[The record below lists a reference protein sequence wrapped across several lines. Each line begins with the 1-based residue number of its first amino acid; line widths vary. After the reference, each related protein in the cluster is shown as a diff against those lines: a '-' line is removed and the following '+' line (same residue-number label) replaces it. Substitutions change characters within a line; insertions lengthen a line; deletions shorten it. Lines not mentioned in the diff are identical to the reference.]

1 MAADYP
7 SFPSSSGALIPGT
20 LEWLRDRA
28 RRAFGSSN
36 SSKPRNPPSAT
47 ATYPSRATIQSV
59 APREYRQALAG
70 EGSIIPELYGR
81 VRVPARVATV
91 LKSGSSLLMLCV
103 WGKGEIQAVDSIR
116 IENALFTGT
125 ATHYLGTTGQTANAA
140 LAAAIPGYA
149 DTLAGIA
156 YSVLKITSADQ
167 LGKSVIGEIRGRL
180 VYDPRTTTTVYSTN
194 PALALADFIDRHTR
208 HTMDWA
214 SVEDAADACDDL
226 MTSGAKRREIGLAM
240 TSRASVYTWA
250 ETLREYAGCLIDWS
264 GDAVRLVPLIAR
276 ATDHAITAGLIQT
289 IAPVKR
295 GMDQLPNRVTVTY
308 TDTSADEWRKG
319 TARTPYPTGEE
330 LREQTI
336 DLPGIQSYA
345 QAYRQAME
353 RCNHY
358 ALCDLSATLDVFDE
372 GLEIAVGDVITVT
385 HDIGLTAKP
394 MRVLSAETTSPGRWR
409 IAADEYDPAVYSDA
423 EPNGPTFSD
432 TDLPAPGV
440 PDAPASITLSE
451 SVYQLQNGDYAARIS
466 IAWPAVADPYIGG
479 YRVKV
484 TGPAG
489 LVFTAETASLSI
501 LTPQLQELVA
511 YTVEVRAFNL
521 VAESAGTF
529 DVITLAGKYTVPDG
543 PASISGYEVA
553 SEVRLFWPADT
564 SDFDI
569 RRYEI
574 RYGTTAGSWATADVL
589 DQVDALTYTTRA
601 IPAGTWRFYV
611 NSIDSIGQYGTTPAT
626 VDIEVTLDD
635 SAYLAHSEDC
645 TSGTPTLTYSAVEEV
660 RGSGV
665 TTFYSDGGDTW
676 ATMFGGA
683 AMSTFTNSMAS
694 YQTAAG
700 TSEWISAAVAV
711 GASTTGDW
719 LGTVTYTDHNGT
731 ATAQL
736 GLSADNVTYTWGNLS
751 QRGTARY
758 AKIRVQSTGIFSVRV
773 PGPNIQLRVIARETN
788 GSGTSSASGVVTV
801 STGVPCSAFKMITIV
816 PNSDSQYTWSVS
828 NQVTGATPS
837 FDVSIRN
844 TAGSRVAVAFLWAT
858 RTV

>member
-7 SFPSSSGALIPGT
+7 SY
-20 LEWLRDRA
+20 
-28 RRAFGSSN
+28 
-36 SSKPRNPPSAT
+36 PSAPSAAAKPLVDYRGKVMR

-103 WGKGEIQAVDSIR
+103 WGKGEIQAVDSVR

-156 YSVLKITSADQ
+156 YSVLTITSADQ
-167 LGKSVIGEIRGRL
+167 LGKSIIGELRGRL
-180 VYDPRTTTTVYSTN
+180 VYDPRTTTTGYSTN
-194 PALALADFIDRHTR
+194 PALCLADFIDRHTR

-264 GDAVRLVPLIAR
+264 GDAVRLVPLTAR

-358 ALCDLSATLDVFDE
+358 SLCDLSATLDIFDE
-372 GLEIAVGDVITVT
+372 GLEIAVGDRIEVT

-440 PDAPASITLSE
+440 PDAPASVTLSE

-466 IAWPAVADPYIGG
+466 ISWPAVADPYIGG

-529 DVITLAGKYTVPDG
+529 DVITLAGKYTVPAG

-564 SDFDI
+564 SDYDI

-589 DQVDALTYTTRA
+589 DQIDALTYTTRA

-611 NSIDSIGQYGTTPAT
+611 NSIDSVGQYGTTPAST
-626 VDIEVTLDD
+626 DIEVTLDD
-635 SAYLAHSEDC
+635 DAYLAHREVCATGSTTLMVAKSE
-645 TSGTPTLTYSAVEEV
+645 T
-660 RGSGV
+660 RGSSTV
-665 TTFYSDGGDTW
+665 TYYSDGADTW
-676 ATMFGGA
+676 TSLFGAA
-683 AMSTFTNSMAS
+683 AMSTFTGSLAS
-694 YQTAAG
+694 YQTAGG
-700 TSEWISAAVAV
+700 TSEWLSAAVDV
-711 GASTTGDW
+711 GSIMTGDW
-719 LGTVTYTDHNGT
+719 LAEVTYTDHNGT
-731 ATAQL
+731 ATAEL
-736 GLSADNVTYTWGNLS
+736 GLCDTLGGTYVYGNLS
-751 QRGTARY
+751 QKGTGRY
-758 AKIRVQSTGIFSVRV
+758 AKLRIQSVGIFSVQV
-773 PGPNIQLRVIARETN
+773 PGPTISLRVIQREIT

-801 STGVPCSAFKMITIV
+801 SIGVACSQIKYANAIPT
-816 PNSDSQYTWSVS
+816 PASDADLRGTVS
-828 NQVTGATPS
+828 NKVAGASPTFDVAIRDDTGALVAEN
-837 FDVSIRN
+837 FDW
-844 TAGSRVAVAFLWAT
+844 VAKVI
-858 RTV
+858 